1 MENYCVCCGEIVPE
15 GRMVCPLCEAKCAE
29 QRPHRP
35 KQMEGGKCAFHRIRN
50 SGKGQRNGF
59 AHLSSEV

>member
-1 MENYCVCCGEIVPE
+1 
-15 GRMVCPLCEAKCAE
+15 MVCPLCEAKCAE